1 MPIYS
6 IQGPDGRIY
15 DIEGPAGASDQQ
27 LIAVLKQQIG
37 SQQAAPA
44 GAAPSSLQDLA
55 VSLGLGATGAT
66 KALTDVFGADN
77 AASQTLES
85 ASKSL
90 SGMYT
95 PARQQE
101 LARRQELIKQAE
113 KSGSTLEE
121 LKAYAGAIGEAP
133 LQSALQGVGSFAP
146 YAVAGAAGAGA
157 KLLPSTIKTIQ
168 TIMGAAQG
176 AGAVKGSVYD
186 AVYDRLIQEGKSE
199 PVAREQALA
208 AQSYTEGDLL
218 QQGIGA
224 GLGAL
229 GARMGIEGM
238 LVPGAAAKQIPGLG
252 RRVGTAI
259 LEEAPIEGLQGGQER
274 LAANLALQK
283 QGYDVP
289 TMQGVLGQA
298 AQEALTAGFAAGPIA
313 AVRSP
318 ADAIAAKKREEQT
331 AAVAEQQRLADEEA
345 ARVAEYRQT
354 PEYLNEI
361 QNRYTAL
368 QQQVRDLE
376 SLAKSKP
383 ASDDLAGKQ
392 AKAQAGR
399 ELGELKKSDEYAE
412 TVSEYLQAKKLIDE
426 QEAVKQSEKAAA
438 ETMRQPGAQADLF
451 GAPTITDMTTKV
463 PKALPTPVEF
473 VDAQNYL
480 QRQIDAAQ
488 TAYSTAATPQEA
500 RRYTQQYTDLQTKLE
515 QLNALR
521 PEIEAEQA
529 SKPEYERQ
537 TFPEQTD
544 VLSVDKQLDKL
555 RTKLQKAQEEGDIE
569 KGSRLLDQI
578 DELNQQ
584 PSLFSEENRRPAME
598 AMENAKLA
606 EEIAAGAEEARRTRQ
621 RVEQEAAVLQR
632 FGERKGARS
641 PAEQA
646 AYDLRLEEA
655 RALMSKFDEGEQDWA
670 ALKQDPASVELQ
682 EDRDNKRKELA
693 DKVDALTE
701 ELSSA
706 PEADVADAF
715 GRRDKQA
722 VQQELNATTN
732 LLQDLDK
739 RIAIGEKYRRQGA
752 VADTEI
758 MQAKDQRV
766 EDLLDRLLPKAVYSP
781 EKYFAQTTRNLA
793 IKREAEAEAKKRDD
807 AFIELAYIYQFA
819 KDKFTNKE
827 RNLANKLRVE
837 FVESGV
843 KEVELRRQLAGGS
856 PLEPEAVQELRNQLR
871 MVILDM
877 SRMGIKRNADNS
889 YQYGEVK
896 GFVAEERR
904 KEGAVTP
911 EEAQSLQAE
920 LQTLRKY
927 KLETLEP
934 RLAALQQETR
944 YLLRMGDREEDLD
957 FVNERMNSPEI
968 QQLRNRIGSVDLRL
982 NELRAAMEAYVTG
995 EHLENVVV
1003 PKVVQGSDADLYE
1016 RTLAKPGAAVAV
1028 LEEQADGIVNR
1039 YATTIPDVE
1048 PVRAI
1053 RRLPLEVAQEQ
1064 ADRLNDLET
1073 QLKNIND
1080 RVKRAG
1086 RPTKQDKVDALNQ
1099 LKEERFFIQR
1109 EIERARE
1116 RIKRLG
1122 DSAPGAA
1129 MPAEEQQDLFG
1140 PLEAERAVL
1149 AEKDRRL
1156 NALYDEREELVAE
1169 LNRRNQLGATPE
1181 LQALVDKYAKE
1192 TPRLKALDEAIE
1204 EMEKERE
1211 TARGKTS
1218 ERYNAFKL
1226 SQEVGVT
1233 LTPEEAAA
1241 QRALPGMAPSL
1252 FQQGAKPV
1260 ESATLAAART
1270 KYVETQTQ
1278 IEGLRR
1284 ALAKESDGGRYFREM
1299 AAKAK
1304 SEYDAHRAEVERT
1317 PTLLLTARDTAYYNN
1332 LPKLVTKYTNLAK
1345 MAEVNKQT
1353 GKTKAQLEA
1362 ALNRAVALQD
1372 KAKADLDAL
1381 EKRQRAYE
1389 QRQAVVEGRAP
1400 GELEAERLKAGAGYK
1415 TSTGAVRKAPRK
1427 AASWDLKKEPKAATE
1442 KPAAIA
1448 AAKTAVD
1455 KAESLI
1461 KAAKQVVSTAKFK
1474 VNAVQR
1480 AQEANKNVTGA
1491 QTMVDMLKRDATTTF
1506 SPEKNAAIV
1515 EELRRLNAFIAENGT
1530 TAQKKED
1537 IEAKYI
1543 KEASMP
1549 GPGVARLSARLEM
1562 AAKQTEKMVRDL
1574 TANSELAYE
1583 NYLAA
1588 RKAIDDDTSGDYRVF
1603 SSLEHKMTKADNKYS
1618 SAMNA
1623 LEKASLAHA
1632 VARRDLLGLQKAI
1645 GDNVRSMY
1653 DRSVEI
1659 LANAAKELQAVMDEN
1674 TVALQQQ
1681 AQTQAKLD
1689 AAEEQLAKVRAEA
1702 QAERNR
1708 AKNEEAAAERAK
1720 LDAAAAEREA
1730 KQRAAEGAGLPGVRV
1745 TKETGPLVYAVEANA
1760 RRMLGLAESELKKAI
1775 ADKDPKAAAQA
1786 RKNIKRYERELAQAY
1801 GAAQKVKRTVGEGAV
1816 EVETTTQP
1824 VVAGER
1830 LAPRRQGP
1838 VVKKGTVPPSQML
1851 SGTEESRTPI
1861 GKGNRP
1867 KQAGVIRL
1875 RASDMSPEAA
1885 NAVSLATL
1893 KSQVDAARAGTKRKA
1908 TLEAKYATAIDGLTA
1923 EQVADRLAEG
1933 KRLLGSGPTL
1943 EIIAAREKYREAVA
1957 AEEAANKAK
1966 LDAKTPATKELAQD
1980 AFEEAAAESDRA
1992 EQRLLSLEAAYELEK
2007 KKGTASKPAKEA
2019 AEEAVE
2025 EELGPE
2031 TRTSKAIDEGD
2042 YATQSVTA
2050 PQTPMTAEGQEAV
2063 NDGRILDALQ
2073 DLADN
2078 ASEQFLRNAAAKLK
2092 PLLSRTK
2099 LRVVPDVTV
2108 NGEAVPAA
2116 YNAQEN
2122 AILIRPGYIT
2132 ESNVIHE
2139 AVHAATMRVLEGAD
2153 SSLTAEQLAA
2163 KKELTAMYK
2172 RLVADGTLSGEYAAK
2187 NVKEFASEVQSNAGL
2202 RSKMDK
2208 KPWFGANMLR
2218 RAINAI
2224 LHLVGVRRAQTQ
2236 TAAAQDLIERM
2247 YMQSGK
2253 IAAAPTAPSIF
2264 RNTAPVESAFI
2275 GSEPG
2280 KWKTFKE
2287 NFFGIGGRVQ
2297 LVDRLAAVDAGIVAA
2312 EGAGK
2317 LSSTEAFQAQYFM
2330 RLADQTTQAAG
2341 QFITSGPVSIVSEK
2355 RLNGTEYR
2363 YQSQQGANLVN
2374 MSELMEGAAKAG
2386 DMSPQEAERMLTSIV
2401 AGERASATPNGWSR
2415 LFADNPAAARAEYD
2429 KDVAFL
2435 KASPEAK
2442 RYMDAAKAEYKK
2454 YNEGLV
2460 DFLAQTGR
2468 ITKQEADR
2476 LKKTPYIP
2484 FYRIENGVVKMFTDK
2499 EHSIRI
2505 GNIKDQPQLERMV
2518 GDNKHILPILT
2529 SAVQNT
2535 FMIANMG
2542 MQNKATMETSNAM
2555 YKAGFVSRIGEGTG
2569 PAGPDV
2575 VHYFVNG
2582 KPYFAVI
2589 DSDTFGIPAH
2599 LVVKGMEGIKTT
2611 IPALVQ
2617 ALGLPADIVRKFVT
2631 RTPAYVIR
2639 QLIRDPVNAYITSGV
2654 DGAPV
2659 INALK
2664 QMAKMRAGRSP
2675 AEEAL
2680 MKGLAISSN
2689 IYSGN
2694 EKDMQKFLQDISSG
2708 KGKWDKML
2716 GWLDTLA
2723 LQADSAT
2730 RANIYEDSINKGMS
2744 EAQAQFRALESQ
2756 NFSRRG
2762 LSPSMQMLS
2771 TMVPFFNAQVQGLD
2785 VLYRSLSG
2793 KAPFSQQLEI
2803 RRKIMARGAMLMV
2816 GTLAYAM
2823 AMKDDDAYKK
2833 ATPEERYANFFVRL
2847 PGVKDPLK
2855 IPIPFEIGI
2864 LFKSLPEAVVDAM
2877 QNDTT
2882 AKEAAKGLGT
2892 VMLQSA
2898 PGVIPVGPKPI
2909 MEGLYGRTLQGDI
2922 ESAHEKTLMATERY
2936 RETTPEALKRL
2947 GSITGEVGV
2956 SPIMLEHLTRGY
2968 TGTLGVSA
2976 LHMLDPLLAEQANKA
2991 SQPMSK
2997 TPFIGGLFQAEEGRF
3012 LINRAYERM
3021 DDIVKAKTTYE
3032 DMVRRGDR
3040 AAAESFA
3047 QRYASLLAMSD
3058 AAGSFRQRMG
3068 EMFADERAIRSDP
3081 RMSTAEKDALLKRIK
3096 DAENMEATAFY
3107 AAGERTKRQ

>member
-27 LIAVLKQQIG
+27 LIAVLKQQLG
-37 SQQAAPA
+37 AQAAPA
-44 GAAPSSLQDLA
+44 KSAPSSFQDLA

-66 KALTDVFGADN
+66 KALTDAFGADN
-77 AASQTLES
+77 VASKTLES
-85 ASKSL
+85 ASQGLASL
-90 SGMYT
+90 YT

-101 LARRQELIKQAE
+101 IARRQEIIKQAE

-121 LKAYAGAIGEAP
+121 IKAYAGAIGEAP

-168 TIMGAAQG
+168 TLMGAAQG
-176 AGAVKGSVYD
+176 AGAVKGAVYD

-199 PVAREQALA
+199 AVAKQQALA

-229 GARMGIEGM
+229 GARFGVESM
-238 LVPGAAAKQIPGLG
+238 LTPGAAARQIPGLG
-252 RRVGTAI
+252 RRVGTAVLGEMP
-259 LEEAPIEGLQGGQER
+259 LEGAQGSQER

-283 QGYDVP
+283 EGFDVP
-289 TMQGVLGQA
+289 TMQGVLGQG
-298 AQEALTAGFAAGPIA
+298 AQEALTAGIAAGPIA

-318 ADAIAAKKREEQT
+318 TDAIAAQKREEQA
-331 AAVAEQQRLADEEA
+331 AAVAEQQRVADEEA
-345 ARVAEYRQT
+345 QRLAEYRQT
-354 PEYLNEI
+354 PKYLQEI
-361 QNRYTAL
+361 QQRYTDL
-368 QQQVRDLE
+368 QQKVADLQAI
-376 SLAKSKP
+376 SKSKP
-383 ASDDLAGKQ
+383 AADDLAGKK
-392 AKAQAGR
+392 AKSLAGR
-399 ELGELKKSDEYAE
+399 ELSELLKSDEYDS
-412 TVSEYLQAKKLIDE
+412 TVSEYLQAKKQIDE
-426 QEAVKQSEKAAA
+426 QATAQEAEKAAA
-438 ETMRQPGAQADLF
+438 AVMRQEGAQADLF
-451 GAPTITDMTTKV
+451 GAPVVTDMRK
-463 PKALPTPVEF
+463 PEALPSPVEF
-473 VDAQNYL
+473 IDAQNYL
-480 QRQIDAAQ
+480 QRQIEEAQ
-488 TAYSTAATPQEA
+488 TAYSTAASPQEA
-500 RRYTQQYTDLQTKLE
+500 RRYTQQYKQLQTKLE
-515 QLNALR
+515 QLNELR
-521 PEIEAEQA
+521 PQIEAEQA
-529 SKPEYERQ
+529 AKPEYERQ
-537 TFPEQTD
+537 AFPEQTD
-544 VLSVDKQLDKL
+544 VMNIDTRLNKL
-555 RTKLQKAQEEGDIE
+555 RTNLQKAQDLGDIA
-569 KGSRLLDQI
+569 KGERILDQI
-578 DELNQQ
+578 DELTQQ

-606 EEIAAGAEEARRTRQ
+606 EEIATGAEQARRTREV
-621 RVEQEAAVLQR
+621 VEQETATLRQ
-632 FGERKGARS
+632 FGERKGART

-646 AYDLRLEEA
+646 LFDRRTEEA
-655 RALMSKFDEGEQDWA
+655 RKLLSQFDEGEQDWA
-670 ALKQDPASVELQ
+670 KLKEDPQNVELQ
-682 EDRDNKRKELA
+682 EDRDNKRKELEE
-693 DKVDALTE
+693 KINTLTE
-701 ELSSA
+701 ELATA
-706 PEADVADAF
+706 PETEGGDAF
-715 GRRDKQA
+715 ARRPKPA
-722 VQQELNATTN
+722 VQQELDQTTS
-732 LLQDLDK
+732 LLTDLDK

-752 VADTEI
+752 VADIEI
-758 MQAKDQRV
+758 SKAKDARV
-766 EDLLDRLLPKAVYSP
+766 EDLLDRLLPSAVYTP

-793 IKREAEAEAKKRDD
+793 IKREAEAQAKKRDD
-807 AFIELAYIYQFA
+807 AFIELAYIYQNA
-819 KDKFTNKE
+819 KDQFTSKQQ
-827 RNLANKLRVE
+827 NLANKLRVE
-837 FVESGV
+837 FVEAGV
-843 KEVELRRQLAGGS
+843 KEVELRRQLAGGNA
-856 PLEPEAVQELRNQLR
+856 LEPEAVQELRNQLR

-877 SRMGIKRNADNS
+877 SRMAIKRNADNS
-889 YQYGEVK
+889 YLYGEVK

-904 KEGAVTP
+904 KEGAISADDA
-911 EEAQSLQAE
+911 ESLQAE

-927 KLETLEP
+927 KLEQLEP

-944 YLLRMGDREEDLD
+944 YLIRMGGREDDID

-982 NELRAAMEAYVTG
+982 NEIRSVMEAYVNG

-1003 PKVVQGSDADLYE
+1003 PKVVKGSDADLYE
-1016 RTLAKPGAAVAV
+1016 RTLARPSDAVAV
-1028 LEEQADGIVNR
+1028 LEEQTDGIINR
-1039 YATTIPDVE
+1039 YATTIKDVE
-1048 PVRAI
+1048 PVKAI
-1053 RRLPLEVAQEQ
+1053 RRLPIEVAQEQ
-1064 ADRLNDLET
+1064 ADRLNDLEA

-1080 RVKRAG
+1080 RVMRSG
-1086 RPTKQDKVDALNQ
+1086 RPTKKEKVDALNQ

-1109 EIERARE
+1109 EIERARAN
-1116 RIKRLG
+1116 IKRLG
-1122 DSAPGAA
+1122 DAAPGALL
-1129 MPAEEQQDLFG
+1129 PEQEQQDLFG
-1140 PLEAERAVL
+1140 PLEAERSVL

-1156 NALYDEREELVAE
+1156 NELYDERETLLAE
-1169 LNRRNQLGATPE
+1169 LSRRSQLGATPE
-1181 LQALVDKYAKE
+1181 LQALSDKYAKE
-1192 TPRLKALDEAIE
+1192 PPRLKALDEAIE

-1218 ERYNAFKL
+1218 ERYNAFKVT
-1226 SQEVGVT
+1226 QEFGTT

-1241 QRALPGMAPSL
+1241 QRSLPGMAPTK
-1252 FQQGAKPV
+1252 FQTGTKPV
-1260 ESATLAAART
+1260 ESATLKAART
-1270 KYVETQTQ
+1270 KYIDTQTQ

-1284 ALAKESDGGRYFREM
+1284 ALAKDSDGGRYFREM

-1304 SEYDAHRAEVERT
+1304 VESDEHNA
-1317 PTLLLTARDTAYYNN
+1317 LLERVPDLVQTTRDIAYYAN
-1332 LPKLVTKYTNLAK
+1332 LPKLVTKYTNMAK

-1362 ALNRAVALQD
+1362 ALKTALAQQD

-1381 EKRQRAYE
+1381 ELRQRAYE
-1389 QRQAVVEGRAP
+1389 QRQAVIENRAP

-1415 TSTGAVRKAPRK
+1415 TATGTVRKAPRK

-1448 AAKTAVD
+1448 VAKTAVD
-1455 KAESLI
+1455 KAESLV
-1461 KAAKQVVSTAKFK
+1461 KAAKQVVSGAKFK

-1480 AQEANKNVTGA
+1480 AQEANRDLAGA
-1491 QTMVDMLKRDATTTF
+1491 QRAVEMLKREATTTF
-1506 SPEKNAAIV
+1506 SPEKSVEIV

-1530 TAQKKED
+1530 AAQKKED
-1537 IEAKYI
+1537 VQAKYQ
-1543 KEASMP
+1543 KAASMP
-1549 GPGVARLSARLEM
+1549 GTGVAQLSARLEM

-1574 TANSELAYE
+1574 TANADTAYE
-1583 NYLAA
+1583 NYIAA
-1588 RKAIDDDTSGDYRVF
+1588 RKAIDDDTSGEYRVF
-1603 SSLEHKMTKADNKYS
+1603 SSLEHKMTKADAKYN
-1618 SAMNA
+1618 SAMTA

-1632 VARRDLLGLQKAI
+1632 VARRDLLSLQKAI

-1653 DRSVEI
+1653 DTSVEM
-1659 LANAAKELQAVMDEN
+1659 LAKAAKELQAVMGESN
-1674 TVALQQQ
+1674 VAAQQQ

-1689 AAEEQLAKVRAEA
+1689 AAEEQLAKARADV

-1708 AKNEEAAAERAK
+1708 AKNEEAAADRAK

-1730 KQRAAEGAGLPGVRV
+1730 KQRGAQGAGLPGVRV

-1760 RRMLGLAESELKKAI
+1760 RRMLGMAETELKKAI
-1775 ADKDPKAAAQA
+1775 ANKDPKAAAQA
-1786 RKNIKRYERELAQAY
+1786 RKDIKRYERELAQAY
-1801 GAAQKVKRTVGEGAV
+1801 GAAQRVKSQVGEGAV
-1816 EVETTTQP
+1816 TVTPEQP
-1824 VVAGER
+1824 GVVAGER
-1830 LAPRRQGP
+1830 LAPSRQGP
-1838 VVKKGTVPPSQML
+1838 VVKKGTVPPSQLL
-1851 SGTEESRTPI
+1851 SGTPESRTPI

-1867 KQAGVIRL
+1867 KQSGVIRL
-1875 RASDMSPEAA
+1875 RASDMSPASA

-1893 KSQVDAARAGTKRKA
+1893 KSQLDAARAGTKRKQ
-1908 TLEAKYATAIDGLTA
+1908 TLETSYATAIEGLTP
-1923 EQVADRLAEG
+1923 EQVNERLTEG

-1943 EIIAAREKYREAVA
+1943 EIIAAREKYREAIA
-1957 AEEAANKAK
+1957 AVDAANKTK
-1966 LDAKTPATKELAQD
+1966 LEAKTPALKELAQD
-1980 AFEEAAAESDRA
+1980 AFEAAEAESDRA
-1992 EQRLLSLEAAYELEK
+1992 EQRLKSLEAAYVLEK
-2007 KKGTASKPAKEA
+2007 KKGTAAKPAVEA

-2025 EELGPE
+2025 EGLAPE
-2031 TRTSKAIDEGD
+2031 SRLSKAVGTEGD
-2042 YATQSVTA
+2042 YATASVSA
-2050 PQTPMTAEGQEAV
+2050 PQVLMTAAGQEAV
-2063 NDGRILDALQ
+2063 NDGRILDALE
-2073 DLADN
+2073 DIAN
-2078 ASEQFLRNAAAKLK
+2078 NSAEPFLRDTAKKLK
-2092 PLLSRTK
+2092 ALVSRTK
-2099 LRVVPDVTV
+2099 LRVVDDVTV
-2108 NGEAVPAA
+2108 EGRDVPAA
-2116 YNAQEN
+2116 YNSTEN

-2132 ESNVIHE
+2132 ESNLIHE
-2139 AVHAATMRVLEGAD
+2139 AVHAATMRVFDGD
-2153 SSLTAEQLAA
+2153 QSKLTADQLAA

-2172 RLVADGTLSGEYAAK
+2172 KLKADGTLTDEYAAES
-2187 NVKEFASEVQSNAGL
+2187 VKEFASEVQSNSTL
-2202 RSKMDK
+2202 RSKLDT
-2208 KPWFGANMLR
+2208 KPWFGSTILR
-2218 RAINAI
+2218 RALNAI
-2224 LHLVGVRRAQTQ
+2224 LHYVGIKPAQTQ
-2236 TAAAQDLIERM
+2236 TAAAQALIERM

-2253 IAAAPTAPSIF
+2253 VAAPTAASIF
-2264 RNTAPVESAFI
+2264 RQTAPTTSAFI
-2275 GSEPG
+2275 GSEPS

-2287 NFFGIGGRVQ
+2287 NFFGLGGRVQ
-2297 LVDRLAAVDAGIVAA
+2297 LVDRLAAVDAGLVAA

-2317 LSSTEAFQAQYFM
+2317 LSATEAFQAQYFM

-2341 QFITSGPVSIVSEK
+2341 QFITSGPVSIVAEK
-2355 RLNGTEYR
+2355 RVGGTEYR
-2363 YQSQQGANLVN
+2363 YESKEGANLVN
-2374 MSELMEGAAKAG
+2374 MSEFLDGAATAG
-2386 DMSPQEAERMLTSIV
+2386 SMSPQEAERMLTSVV

-2435 KASPEAK
+2435 KANPEVK

-2460 DFLAQTGR
+2460 DFLLQTGR
-2468 ITKQEADR
+2468 LTKAEADR
-2476 LKKTPYIP
+2476 LKGMPYIP
-2484 FYRIENGVVKMFTDK
+2484 FYRIENGVVRLFTDK

-2555 YKAGFVSRIGEGTG
+2555 YKAGFVSKMGEGTG
-2569 PAGPDV
+2569 PAGTDV
-2575 VHYFVNG
+2575 VHYYVAG
-2582 KPYFAVI
+2582 KPHFAVI

-2599 LVVKGMEGIKTT
+2599 LIVKGMEGIKTT

-2617 ALGLPADIVRKFVT
+2617 ALGIPADVVRKFVT

-2659 INALK
+2659 VGALK

-2730 RANIYEDSINKGMS
+2730 RATIYDDSINKGMS

-2771 TMVPFFNAQVQGLD
+2771 TMVPFFNAQIQGLD
-2785 VLYRSLSG
+2785 VLYRSLAG
-2793 KAPFSQQLEI
+2793 KAPFAEKLEI
-2803 RRKIMARGAMLMV
+2803 RRKLMARGTLLMI

-2823 AMKDDDAYKK
+2823 AMRDDEAYKK

-2864 LFKSLPEAVVDAM
+2864 LFKALPEAVVDAM
-2877 QNDTT
+2877 ANDTK
-2882 AKEAAKGLGT
+2882 AAEAAKGLGIVT
-2892 VMLQSA
+2892 LQSA

-2909 MEGLYGRTLQGDI
+2909 MEALYGRTLQGDI
-2922 ESAHEKTLMATERY
+2922 ESAREKTLMATERF
-2936 RETTPEALKRL
+2936 RDTTPEALKRL

-2968 TGTLGVSA
+2968 TGSLGLSA
-2976 LHMLDPLLAEQANKA
+2976 LHMLDPLLADQANKA
-2991 SQPMSK
+2991 TQPMNK
-2997 TPFIGGLFQAEEGRF
+2997 MPFFGGLFQPEEGRF

-3021 DDIVKAKTTYE
+3021 DDVVKAKTTYE
-3032 DMVRRGDR
+3032 DMLRRGDR

-3047 QRYASLLAMSD
+3047 QRYASLLAMAD

-3068 EMFADERAIRSDP
+3068 EVFADERAIRKDP
-3081 RMSTAEKDALLKRIK
+3081 RMSTPEKDALLQRIK
-3096 DAENMEATAFY
+3096 DAENTEAKAFY
-3107 AAGERTKRQ
+3107 EAGERTIRR